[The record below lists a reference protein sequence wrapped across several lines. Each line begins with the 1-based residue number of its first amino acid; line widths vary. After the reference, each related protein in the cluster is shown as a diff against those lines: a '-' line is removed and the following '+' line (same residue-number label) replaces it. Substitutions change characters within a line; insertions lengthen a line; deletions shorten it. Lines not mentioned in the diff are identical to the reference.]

1 MKILIV
7 DDNLAASERI
17 RGILSAAPDMKFLE
31 TTDPNMVHQL
41 VGFGIEFDVALVDLR
56 FVGVADQSHFDG
68 FAICQRLR
76 NAFPG
81 AVIVGYSSS
90 FSYDSP
96 ENAEL
101 KRKFLSMGA
110 NMVCA
115 LDHLTLTPVSELR
128 YEFESIK
135 KKIGNGEISRSAKI
149 FIGSSTEGIA
159 VARHIQAAL
168 ADEFRPQVWDQTAFG
183 LGQVTIESL
192 EKAIREFEFSVFVF
206 TPDDERTS
214 RNVTTRIPRDNVVFE
229 AGLFIGSLG
238 RSRSF
243 VVRPKGNGIALPS
256 DLAGVTLAL
265 FDPCES
271 NLAAALGPA
280 CLKIRES
287 IREVKENDP
296 LQ

>member
-17 RGILSAAPDMKFLE
+17 RGILSAATDMKFLE
-31 TTDPNMVHQL
+31 TTDPKMVHQL

-56 FVGVADQSHFDG
+56 FVGAANQSHFDG
-68 FAICQRLR
+68 FAVCQRLR
-76 NAFPG
+76 NAFPN

-101 KRKFLSMGA
+101 KKKFLSMGA

-128 YEFESIK
+128 YEFQALR
-135 KKIGNGEISRSAKI
+135 KKIDGAESSATPKI
-149 FIGSSTEGIA
+149 FIGSSSEGIA

-192 EKAIREFEFSVFVF
+192 EKAIREFEFSIFVF

-214 RNVTTRIPRDNVVFE
+214 RGATTRVPRDNVVFE

-256 DLAGVTLAL
+256 DLSGVTLAL
-265 FDPCES
+265 YDPSES
-271 NLAAALGPA
+271 NLAAALGPT

-287 IREVKENDP
+287 IRDVRSDTMS
-296 LQ
+296 